1 MSSESDDGALVAFLV
16 HPAPDFLRRHVG
28 RSVKDAA
35 LITELLRMMARNEPA
50 ASQGEWARLREPI
63 TAGESR
69 VLRFLPTNLSA
80 PEIAPSAI
88 RIGAYGP
95 GAPAAPVPKAR
106 RALPQRGRRAGAR
119 PRPARARRDLRYYT

>member
-80 PEIAPSAI
+80 PEIARQLFVSVHTVRAHQQHLY
-88 RIGAYGP
+88 RKLGAHCRSE
-95 GAPAAPVPKAR
+95 AVERA
-106 RALPQRGRRAGAR
+106 RALGLLAHAV
-119 PRPARARRDLRYYT
+119 T